1 MTSDITGAH
10 DDLIEEYL
18 DHVLVSLSGS
28 PRQVRHTMAE
38 VEAHLRDAVA
48 EGLAAG
54 LPESEA
60 QARAVLRMGPVNG
73 VTGMPAVLS
82 RPSEALVRRLTLT
95 VALVGGAG
103 LTAIGVA
110 GLIGRWFLAVKGTA
124 FLTAPWPPGS
134 YTRADCARWLAGD
147 RGTRSCV
154 TAMLADHAGDVML
167 EATAAGVLGLL
178 LLIGYVAL
186 RSRWHDRATM
196 TALPAGTAEALGAAL
211 ASLAAVACFGYA
223 LDIETIQHGIGAGQ
237 PWSLGLAAAV
247 AGIAFAV
254 AFARIRR
261 RNAAPWQPSTR

>member
-10 DDLIEEYL
+10 EDLIEEYL

-28 PRQVRHTMAE
+28 PRQVRHTLAE
-38 VEAHLRDAVA
+38 IEAHLRDAVA

-124 FLTAPWPPGS
+124 FLTAPFPPGS

-178 LLIGYVAL
+178 LLAGYVVL
-186 RSRWHDRATM
+186 RSRWHDRGTM
-196 TALPAGTAEALGAAL
+196 TAWPPGFAEALAVVL
-211 ASLAAVACFGYA
+211 AGLSAVGCFA
-223 LDIETIQHGIGAGQ
+223 TAWNIETTQRGIGAGV
-237 PWSLGLAAAV
+237 PWSLGLAATGTA
-247 AGIAFAV
+247 IAFALSLV
-254 AFARIRR
+254 YIRR
-261 RNAAPWQPSTR
+261 PAAG

>member
-1 MTSDITGAH
+1 MTGDITGAR

-28 PRQVRHTMAE
+28 PRQVRHTLAE

-110 GLIGRWFLAVKGTA
+110 GLIGRWFLAVRGTA

-147 RGTRSCV
+147 RSTRSCV

-167 EATAAGVLGLL
+167 EAAAAGVLGLL
-178 LLIGYVAL
+178 LLVGYVTL
-186 RSRWHDRATM
+186 RSRWQDRATM
-196 TALPAGTAEALGAAL
+196 TVLPSGFAQALGAIL
-211 ASLAAVACFGYA
+211 AGLAAVGCFA
-223 LDIETIQHGIGAGQ
+223 TAWNIETTQRGIGAGV
-237 PWSLGLAAAV
+237 PWSLGLAAAGTAIV
-247 AGIAFAV
+247 FALSLLY
-254 AFARIRR
+254 IRR
-261 RNAAPWQPSTR
+261 PAAG

>member
-10 DDLIEEYL
+10 EDLIEEYL

-28 PRQVRHTMAE
+28 PRQVRHTLAE
-38 VEAHLRDAVA
+38 IEAHLRDAVA

-124 FLTAPWPPGS
+124 FLTAPFPPGS

-178 LLIGYVAL
+178 LLAGYVVL

-196 TALPAGTAEALGAAL
+196 TALPAGFAQALGAIL
-211 ASLAAVACFGYA
+211 AGLAAVGCLAVA
-223 LDIETIQHGIGAGQ
+223 WNVETTQRGIGAGV
-237 PWSLGLAAAV
+237 PWSLGLAATGTA
-247 AGIAFAV
+247 IAFALSLV
-254 AFARIRR
+254 YIRR
-261 RNAAPWQPSTR
+261 PAAG

>member
-1 MTSDITGAH
+1 MTRDIARAR

-28 PRQVRHTMAE
+28 PRQVRHTLAE
-38 VEAHLRDAVA
+38 VEAHLRDAVD
-48 EGLAAG
+48 EGMAAG

-60 QARAVLRMGPVNG
+60 QARAVLRMGPVNA

-82 RPSEALVRRLTLT
+82 RPSDALVRRLTLT

-124 FLTAPWPPGS
+124 FLTAPWPAGS
-134 YTRADCARWLAGD
+134 YTRADCAQWLAGD

-167 EATAAGVLGLL
+167 EATAAGILGLL
-178 LLIGYVAL
+178 LLAGYVAL
-186 RSRWHDRATM
+186 ASRWHDRATM
-196 TALPAGTAEALGAAL
+196 TALPSGFAQALGAVL
-211 ASLAAVACFGYA
+211 AGLAAVGCFA
-223 LDIETIQHGIGAGQ
+223 TAWNIETTQRGIGAGV
-237 PWSLGLAAAV
+237 PWSLGLAATGTAIV
-247 AGIAFAV
+247 FAL
-254 AFARIRR
+254 ALLYIRR
-261 RNAAPWQPSTR
+261 PTAP

>member
-18 DHVLVSLSGS
+18 DHLMVSLSGS

-110 GLIGRWFLAVKGTA
+110 GLIGRWFLAVRGTA

-167 EATAAGVLGLL
+167 EAAAAGVLGLL
-178 LLIGYVAL
+178 LLVGYVTL
-186 RSRWHDRATM
+186 RSRWQDRATM
-196 TALPAGTAEALGAAL
+196 TVLPSGFAQALGAIL
-211 ASLAAVACFGYA
+211 AGLAAVGCFA
-223 LDIETIQHGIGAGQ
+223 TAWNIETTQRGIGAGV
-237 PWSLGLAAAV
+237 PWSLGLAATGTAIV
-247 AGIAFAV
+247 FALSLLY
-254 AFARIRR
+254 IRR
-261 RNAAPWQPSTR
+261 PAAG

>member
-1 MTSDITGAH
+1 MTSDATGPH

-18 DHVLVSLSGS
+18 DHVLVSLGGS
-28 PRQVRHTMAE
+28 PRQVRHTLAE

-48 EGLAAG
+48 EGVAAG

-73 VTGMPAVLS
+73 VTGGPAALA
-82 RPSEALVRRLTLT
+82 RPSLALRRRLALT
-95 VALVGGAG
+95 VALVGAAG
-103 LTAIGVA
+103 FVAIGVA
-110 GLIGRWFLAVKGTA
+110 GEIATLLWGLKGA
-124 FLTAPWPPGS
+124 EFMTAPFPPGS

-147 RGTRSCV
+147 PGAHSCV
-154 TAMLADHAGDVML
+154 AAMLTDHAGDFVRQSIAIGL
-167 EATAAGVLGLL
+167 LGL
-178 LLIGYVAL
+178 VAL
-186 RSRWHDRATM
+186 AAYLVLRRRWRDRATM

>member
-18 DHVLVSLSGS
+18 DHVMVSLSGS
-28 PRQVRHTMAE
+28 PRQVRHTLAE

-82 RPSEALVRRLTLT
+82 RPSEALVRRLALT
-95 VALVGGAG
+95 VALVGGVG
-103 LTAIGVA
+103 FVAIGVA
-110 GLIGRWFLAVKGTA
+110 SLIARLLWGLKGTE
-124 FLTAPWPPGS
+124 FIGAPFPPGT
-134 YTRADCARWLAGD
+134 YTRADCARWLSGD
-147 RGTRSCV
+147 PGAHSCIAAMV
-154 TAMLADHAGDVML
+154 TDHAGDFVL
-167 EATAAGVLGLL
+167 QSTAAGLLGLIAL
-178 LLIGYVAL
+178 AAYLAL
-186 RSRWHDRATM
+186 RQRWRDRATM

-211 ASLAAVACFGYA
+211 ASLAAVICFGLA
-223 LDIETIQHGIGAGQ
+223 VDLETVQHGIGAGQ

-247 AGIAFAV
+247 AAIAFAL
-254 AFARIRR
+254 AFVRTRR
-261 RNAAPWQPSTR
+261 RNARLSVL